1 MHRICRTNWIWSLVF
16 LMFSACSSA
25 PVQEHNETPTDDPL
39 CTRNV
44 ESAVLE
50 LQRGINM
57 LRNSRNNQSIITDR
71 DLSEAAQNH
80 VLNLAA
86 SGSIGHM
93 DNGGHT
99 PIERLEQSGLRRR
112 FVAEN
117 VARFEDTASPGRTVL
132 RYWWE
137 RNQEGENMIH
147 SRYRRMGA
155 AFAARDGFC
164 YAVLILTD

>member
-1 MHRICRTNWIWSLVF
+1 MRQICRTNWIWSLVF
-16 LMFSACSSA
+16 LIFASCSSA
-25 PVQEHNETPTDDPL
+25 SVREPEVIPAVDPL

-57 LRNSRNNQSIITDR
+57 LRNSRNNQGIITDR
-71 DLSEAAQNH
+71 DLSDVAHNH
-80 VLNLAA
+80 VLTLAA

-93 DNGGHT
+93 DNVGHT

-117 VARFEDTASPGRTVL
+117 VARFEDTAYPGRTVL